1 MANRIRGKKRQEIID
16 NWLKGV
22 EEPDVEVL
30 PTKSDGRYI
39 VRPKNTSTM
48 QDKNVKEEAEQ
59 VEEKKEETKPKK
71 DNRPATKTK
80 HQENEDTSYRAK
92 QGIKSSDEY
101 EYRAK
106 RGYESSD
113 EYEYEYEY
121 EEEEPERVDKLQLE
135 ILNELKRMNAEKQ
148 QHRAEKARR
157 KELKQAVQHQLYKSA
172 VFQQPERS
180 NLQPPQ
186 RRRLNLLKR
195 VL

>member
-48 QDKNVKEEAEQ
+48 QDKNVEKEVKQA
-59 VEEKKEETKPKK
+59 EEKKTETKPKK
-71 DNRPATKTK
+71 QVK
-80 HQENEDTSYRAK
+80 HETPPQENEETSNEVGLESAK
-92 QGIKSSDEY
+92 RTSESSDEY
-101 EYRAK
+101 
-106 RGYESSD
+106 

-135 ILNELKRMNAEKQ
+135 ILNELKRMNAEKE

-157 KELKQAVQHQLYKSA
+157 KEIKQAVQHQLYKSA
-172 VFQQPERS
+172 VFQQPERLS
-180 NLQPPQ
+180 VQPPQ

-195 VL
+195 CL